1 MSSTNQSA
9 VDIMVEMG
17 FSRNISEK
25 ALKTTGYASINAAI
39 EYILSNNLN
48 NENNTTSN
56 KPSSSS
62 SATTTAATAA
72 SILAASSVA
81 LPTTNGELSLLKSMW
96 YSQSIAILIACEE
109 YLNIKHLNGA
119 VSSVKRLANILNATM
134 GFDQVHLL
142 LNEQVTNANILELLR
157 SSLKSSDEKTRVLI
171 ALVGHSKVEKT
182 RKSEQEYFCCY
193 HYDAKEDLP
202 SNKIKNAFYIRD
214 LLTVVEEYCY
224 ARHVLFL
231 FDCYYPQKLLGR
243 KQKALQS
250 GKYQFKQLKRAIEDE
265 CRFVFKT
272 GAPDESINERENAS
286 SMIEHLCDALITPWF
301 TGNSD
306 GFCTF
311 YELAK
316 YVKSLC
322 QNESYRPKYGFLN
335 ESKGHI
341 LFKLPTEVEVK
352 DTQSNQVMY
361 KMRDSREWFDIHEY
375 WSDGLY
381 LCCWNNGLPERTIDL
396 GWIKCNSDKL
406 YTLHSLV
413 AHKSANKVVIY
424 EFGMYDSCSQTP
436 KSEGFNA
443 ETLALGI
450 NGCVVATEWTI
461 TGKLL
466 SNPTK
471 IFCMPSMCEG
481 FVTDLSS
488 IKNSRK
494 WIRVTSRNAF
504 DGISIQE
511 IAEKALQFSENV
523 RNDEDTNNC
532 RKWNGYEIYKLNSNN
547 CHHYS
552 CGLLCCLLGREL
564 RSLFQDFE

>member
-9 VDIMVEMG
+9 VEIMVEMG
-17 FSRNISEK
+17 FSRSISEK

-48 NENNTTSN
+48 NESNSTSN

-62 SATTTAATAA
+62 SAAA
-72 SILAASSVA
+72 STMAASSVA
-81 LPTTNGELSLLKSMW
+81 LPINSDFSLLKSMW

-109 YLNIKHLNGA
+109 YPNIKHLKGA

-171 ALVGHSKVEKT
+171 TLVGHAKVEKT
-182 RKSEQEYFCCY
+182 RKAEQEYFCCY
-193 HYDAKEDLP
+193 HYDAQEDLP
-202 SNKIKNAFYIRD
+202 SNKVKNALYFRD
-214 LLTVVEEYCY
+214 LLTIVEEHCY
-224 ARHVLFL
+224 AKHVLFL

-243 KQKALQS
+243 KQKVLQS
-250 GKYQFKQLKRAIEDE
+250 DKYQFKQLKRAMEDE
-265 CRFVFKT
+265 CRFVFKS
-272 GAPDESINERENAS
+272 GAPDESIDERENAS
-286 SMIEHLCDALITPWF
+286 SMIKHLCDALITPWF
-301 TGNSD
+301 TGNSY

-322 QNESYRPKYGFLN
+322 QNETYRPKYGFLN

-341 LFKLPTEVEVK
+341 LFKLPTEVEIK
-352 DTQSNQVMY
+352 DIQNNQVMY
-361 KMRDSREWFDIHEY
+361 KMRDSGEWFDIHEY
-375 WSDGLY
+375 WPDGLY
-381 LCCWNNGLPERTIDL
+381 LCCWNNGLPERAVDL
-396 GWIKCNSDKL
+396 GWIRCNSDKL

-443 ETLALGI
+443 EKLALGI

-466 SNPTK
+466 SNPRK
-471 IFCMPSMCEG
+471 LFCLPSMCEG

-488 IKNSRK
+488 NKNSRK
-494 WIRVTSRNAF
+494 WIRVASQDASDNV
-504 DGISIQE
+504 SIQKF
-511 IAEKALQFSENV
+511 AEKAFEFSENAH
-523 RNDEDTNNC
+523 NDEDTNTSSC
-532 RKWNGYEIYKLNSNN
+532 SKWNGYEIYKLNSNN

-552 CGLLCCLLGREL
+552 YGLLCCLLEKEL
-564 RSLFQDFE
+564 RWLFQDFE